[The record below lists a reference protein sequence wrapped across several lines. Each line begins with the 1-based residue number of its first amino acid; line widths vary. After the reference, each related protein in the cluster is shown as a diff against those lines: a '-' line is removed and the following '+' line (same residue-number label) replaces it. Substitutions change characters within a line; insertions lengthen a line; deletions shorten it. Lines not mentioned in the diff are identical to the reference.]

1 MMIKASKENNKAN
14 PLNAN
19 DPLFNMSSLLHLLV
33 IGATPNPVPVSA
45 AGVVLSV
52 AGDSTSF
59 FGGVCSEFDI
69 FSLMS

>member
-1 MMIKASKENNKAN
+1 
-14 PLNAN
+14 
-19 DPLFNMSSLLHLLV
+19 
-33 IGATPNPVPVSA
+33 
-45 AGVVLSV
+45 LSV